1 MLKKGRSKNKQK
13 MSKGPIW
20 YIVSF
25 VVIVLIQ
32 LLLMNNIQFSGFINP
47 YFYILFIILLPI
59 NIPHY
64 LLLILGFLVGITV
77 DIFSNTPGIHASAS
91 VFIAFIRPFVLNSN
105 NLDDLERMMIPSI
118 VNIGAKAF
126 LKYLVIMIFV
136 HHFFLFFIEVF
147 SFSGFLHT
155 LLRCIL
161 SSIFTFVFILI
172 SQFLIFRK

>member
-1 MLKKGRSKNKQK
+1 MN
-13 MSKGPIW
+13 KGPLW
-20 YIVSF
+20 YIIMF

-59 NIPHY
+59 NIPRY
-64 LLLILGFLVGITV
+64 ILLFLGFFVGITIDV
-77 DIFSNTPGIHASAS
+77 FSNTPGIHASAS
-91 VFIAFIRPFVLNSN
+91 VFIAFIRPFIINSY
-105 NLDDLERMMIPSI
+105 NLDDQEKMMIPTI
-118 VNIGAKAF
+118 ANIGVKWF
-126 LKYLVIMIFV
+126 IKYVVIMIV
-136 HHFFLFFIEVF
+136 AHHFFLFYIEVF

>member
-1 MLKKGRSKNKQK
+1 MN
-13 MSKGPIW
+13 KGPVW

-25 VVIVLIQ
+25 IVIVLIQ

-59 NIPHY
+59 NIPKY
-64 LLLILGFLVGITV
+64 LLLILGFVLGITI
-77 DIFSNTPGIHASAS
+77 DIFSNTPGIHASAT
-91 VFIAFIRPFVLNSN
+91 VFIAFLRPFIINSY
-105 NLDDLERMMIPSI
+105 NLDDQEKMMIPSLA
-118 VNIGAKAF
+118 NIGIKWF
-126 LKYLVIMIFV
+126 VKYLVIMIIA
-136 HHFFLFFIEVF
+136 HHFFLFFVEVF
-147 SFSGFLHT
+147 SFSGILLT

>member
-1 MLKKGRSKNKQK
+1 MNKGLV
-13 MSKGPIW
+13 W

-25 VVIVLIQ
+25 VSIVLIQ
-32 LLLMNNIQFSGFINP
+32 VMLMNNIQFSGYINP

-59 NIPHY
+59 NIPRY
-64 LLLILGFLVGITV
+64 LLLILGFLLGLTI

-91 VFIAFIRPFVLNSN
+91 VFAAFLRPFIINSY
-105 NLDDLERMMIPSI
+105 NLDDQEKMMIPSI
-118 VNIGAKAF
+118 SNIGVKWF
-126 LKYLVIMIFV
+126 VKYVAIMIIA
-136 HHFFLFFIEVF
+136 HHFFLFYIEVF

-155 LLRCIL
+155 LLRCVL